1 TGYPQKA
8 LVDTQK
14 KEKVP
19 NKNSQRDCKTVVNK
33 LNIYTKNARLQV
45 QKNEVP
51 AKKHSTLFCETLKKI
66 ELLKKTASNSSDKF
80 IRDLVTPIT
89 SQQIPEAAFERMSIN
104 AAIKQ
109 LPVKKDDTHRGIL
122 FNSSH
127 RKLDIRP
134 FNFQNTIQSTTTHS
148 RSEKG
153 TPFKVERSDS
163 FQTPRLARNNKENNA
178 VWRKASSK
186 KN

>member
-109 LPVKKDDTHRGIL
+109 
-122 FNSSH
+122 
-127 RKLDIRP
+127 
-134 FNFQNTIQSTTTHS
+134 NTIQSTTTHS